1 MKKKIAFFLGGT
13 FVFSTFLLFSYL
25 VKKRLFVNFDFDM
38 TVKIQDHVTPR
49 LSEFFSY
56 FCLLGSAEVTTLIF
70 VLILIFPR
78 DTFKKIIPFV
88 HAYIFIFTFGLL
100 GKIFIKH
107 PGPPFMFYHY
117 QLDFKFQSTYVQTG
131 NSFPSG
137 HSTRTVFLSVILLIL
152 LFKNKKVTPVKLFLA
167 AIILTFDF
175 IMLLSRVYLGEHWTT
190 DVIGGSLLGIGAGL
204 MTGSVLLFPNGH
216 NRIT

>member
-1 MKKKIAFFLGGT
+1 MKKKIAFFLSGS
-13 FVFSTFLLFSYL
+13 FVFFLFLFFSYL
-25 VKKRLFVNFDFDM
+25 VKKRLLVNFDFDT
-38 TVKIQDHVTPR
+38 TVRIQDHVTPR

-56 FCLLGSAEVTTLIF
+56 FSLLGSAEVTTLIF
-70 VLILIFPR
+70 VLILIFPKDLLR
-78 DTFKKIIPFV
+78 KLVAFIP
-88 HAYIFIFTFGLL
+88 AYIFILASGLF
-100 GKIFIKH
+100 GKILIKH

-117 QLDFKFQSTYVQTG
+117 QLNFIFPSTYVQTG

-137 HSTRTVFLSVILLIL
+137 HSTRTVFLSVLLLIL

-190 DVIGGSLLGIGAGL
+190 DVIGGSLLGMGAGL
-204 MTGSVLLFPNGH
+204 MTGTVLW
-216 NRIT
+216 RKS